1 MKAKSIKGNSP
12 SDIKQA
18 FSQSLADGF
27 TPTLAFVFI
36 SIKQDRADIVSMLDE
51 KDITIFGA
59 TTCGEFIDGDIS
71 SGGIAILLLDMN
83 KAHFHLFLESYSG
96 KDVATV
102 TKAMT
107 EAAFARFPHPAFLL
121 SNGLTVPEGLTLGEP
136 IIRTMDE
143 VAGAGAV
150 IWGGVAGDDTIFKE
164 TMVFSNQGALLEGI
178 MMLVLDT
185 DRIQVKGTAAS
196 GWKSVGTEKTIT
208 RSSGNWIYEI
218 DHQPAAEMVM
228 KYMGLHLTKEEAT
241 TFNPGVTVFSLH
253 RGNAEPVMRSSGIF
267 NWENKSIAVNG
278 AIREG
283 DKIRLTL
290 PPDFETVE
298 TVTRDAERIHETE
311 MPEADALVMFSC
323 MGRLGEFGP
332 LISDEIHG
340 VKNAFGVP
348 MAGFFC
354 YGEFGRV
361 THGSNEF
368 HNQTC
373 CWVALKEK

>member
-1 MKAKSIKGNSP
+1 
-12 SDIKQA
+12 
-18 FSQSLADGF
+18 
-27 TPTLAFVFI
+27 
-36 SIKQDRADIVSMLDE
+36 
-51 KDITIFGA
+51 
-59 TTCGEFIDGDIS
+59 
-71 SGGIAILLLDMN
+71 
-83 KAHFHLFLESYSG
+83 
-96 KDVATV
+96 
-102 TKAMT
+102 
-107 EAAFARFPHPAFLL
+107 
-121 SNGLTVPEGLTLGEP
+121 
-136 IIRTMDE
+136 MDE

-164 TMVFSNQGALLEGI
+164 TMVFSNQGALVEGI
-178 MMLVLDT
+178 MMLVLDA